1 MRLFQINPGLF
12 SHAFLAFAVLPMA
25 LLSVAVLAV
34 SRPALAAPQIIA
46 VLPSDSG
53 VPFACADG
61 LCRADLSTYCLQRER
76 PAPKRGTAYLPA
88 AAEDFKLVIETAQGT
103 RVIDAA
109 AHVGFVESRGFMAI
123 AAVIEEKRLGALAD
137 GQIKSAALR
146 VGKAASLLPEAKPGD
161 PNPLT
166 EKEIAYVTKW
176 RRQQGAE
183 IVDAKPQART
193 VRVLAGLANRLPA
206 SGFTDPTRLDRL
218 WRDAIGDE
226 FGPAA
231 PIATDPAIER
241 TNAEIKRCSEGAARH
256 SYGGL
261 RNCLQYRHDDLI
273 RDLNI
278 EYWETKPG
286 S

>member
-1 MRLFQINPGLF
+1 MRLVVTISCLVALSLF
-12 SHAFLAFAVLPMA
+12 AAHH
-25 LLSVAVLAV
+25 
-34 SRPALAAPQIIA
+34 PAAAAPQIIA
-46 VLPSDSG
+46 VLPSDAG

-61 LCRADLSTYCLQRER
+61 QCRADLSTYCLQRER
-76 PAPKRGTAYLPA
+76 PAPKRGTVYSPA
-88 AAEDFKLVIETAQGT
+88 AAEDFKLVIETAAGT
-103 RVIDAA
+103 RVVDAA
-109 AHVGFVESRGFMAI
+109 QHVGFVESRGFMAI
-123 AAVIEEKRLGALAD
+123 AAVIDEPRLQALAE
-137 GQIKSAALR
+137 GAVKSAVLR
-146 VGKAASLLPEAKPGD
+146 VGKAASLLPEPQTGD

-166 EKEIAYVTKW
+166 EKEIAYVTTW

-193 VRVLAGLANRLPA
+193 VRVLAGLSNRLPA
-206 SGFTDPTRLDRL
+206 SGFTEPALFDRL
-218 WRDAIGDE
+218 WKDAIGDE
-226 FGPAA
+226 FGTALPTSEPALDRA
-231 PIATDPAIER
+231 NI
-241 TNAEIKRCSEGAARH
+241 EIKRCSEGAARH